1 MGKEN
6 VMGTVYGCIKTGS
19 AVQETGEL
27 TPHRC
32 PVCDG
37 SGLVPEGFYMQTS
50 GHWSTTV
57 TMPEQCRT
65 CGGTGVVW
73 G

>member
-6 VMGTVYGCIKTGS
+6 VMGTVYGGIKTGS
-19 AVQETGEL
+19 AVQVTGKL

-32 PVCDG
+32 PVC
-37 SGLVPEGFYMQTS
+37 
-50 GHWSTTV
+50 
-57 TMPEQCRT
+57 
-65 CGGTGVVW
+65 GGTGVVW